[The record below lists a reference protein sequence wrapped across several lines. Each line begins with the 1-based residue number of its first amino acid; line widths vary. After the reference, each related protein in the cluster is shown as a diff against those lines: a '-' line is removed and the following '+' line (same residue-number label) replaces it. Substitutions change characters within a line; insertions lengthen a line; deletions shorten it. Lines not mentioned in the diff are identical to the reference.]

1 MNNKNIIEDIVQE
14 VLNQLGKS
22 KLFVNDTSLP
32 LLYVHHADNETVQ
45 TLNRDWKVT
54 ENPEESADHVLFCD
68 VSQNLLVKGAMGLA
82 DDPCSKWLATFL
94 LNDKKITMIPSKD
107 LEWLL
112 YPDEKYTPYKSYLF
126 AHKEQL
132 ESFGVQFTTL
142 NNFTMSRKGVN
153 TPIVEKLLTEK
164 IVRNTLSKVIF
175 IGPTTIVTPLARDT
189 AKELEKV
196 ITVIE

>member
-22 KLFVNDTSLP
+22 KLNVNDTSLP
-32 LLYVHHADNETVQ
+32 LLYVYHADNETVQ

-54 ENPEESADHVLFCD
+54 KNPEESANHVLFCD
-68 VSQNLLVKGAMGLA
+68 VSQNTLVKGAIGLA
-82 DDPCSKWLATFL
+82 DDPCSKLLATFL
-94 LNDKKITMIPSKD
+94 LKGKNVTMIPSKEF
-107 LEWLL
+107 EWLL
-112 YPDEKYTPYKSYLF
+112 SPNEKDTPYTRHLF

-142 NNFTMSRKGVN
+142 NEFTTAPKIVKSS
-153 TPIVEKLLTEK
+153 TVEKLLTEK
-164 IVRNTLSKVIF
+164 IVKNTSSKVIF
-175 IGPTTIVTPLARDT
+175 IGRATIVTPLARDT

-196 ITVIE
+196 IKVIE